1 MAILLHT
8 DWLALPGIPA
18 GAAVWEKLPVRVL
31 SFTGLQDAAPRASW
45 ELDSF
50 VEEILPAYNHQTIL
64 MGHDLGGVVASMAAL
79 RKAPK
84 AVVLSGTALG
94 SWWFWTRL
102 SAAPILNR
110 LFYHTFKGGLF
121 VRLGGGRTTQQ
132 RFSANP
138 HAHNPENMK
147 RLARK
152 MKPPKDLVPQLA
164 ARCPVFLIWGEQEVF
179 YPGFLATSL
188 AKAFTTKVLWSSG
201 GHYCMWTQPQA
212 FLENMLHIEQQLADI
227 DALSCSKSLSNRN
240 HNRTQSSQS

>member
-1 MAILLHT
+1 MANHLHS

-18 GAAVWEKLPVRVL
+18 GSAAWERLPVRTQ
-31 SFTGLQDAAPRASW
+31 SFVGLQDAAPRASW
-45 ELDSF
+45 ELNSF
-50 VEEILPAYNHQTIL
+50 VEEILPAYDHQTIL

-94 SWWFWTRL
+94 AWWFWTRL

-121 VRLGGGRTTQQ
+121 VRLGGGR
-132 RFSANP
+132 FPSNP
-138 HAHNPENMK
+138 HTHNPEKMK
-147 RLARK
+147 RLAKK
-152 MKPPKDLVPQLA
+152 MKPPSDLVPQLA
-164 ARCPVFLIWGEQEVF
+164 ARCPVFLIWGEREVF

-188 AKAFTTKVLWSSG
+188 AEAFTTTVLWSSG

-212 FLENMLHIEQQLADI
+212 YLENMLHIEQQLADI
-227 DALSCSKSLSNRN
+227 DALSCSK
-240 HNRTQSSQS
+240 